1 MNKIFDKAVIR
12 RFNKLSEKAGLE
24 LEQVQAL
31 CKRRYFEAPASKGH
45 HLAYPGGLLEH
56 SVNVAEKLVELTKT
70 LKIKWGRPEGPYL
83 VGLLHDLVKCDCYKI
98 VLDGTGPQ
106 APLGEGKEKYIIKWN
121 DKWGDDHGLASL
133 DICDELGI
141 KLNSDE
147 RSAIKY
153 HMGRFGIG
161 KEYLECRYR
170 DALDGYGPQVLATH
184 FADWWA
190 SEIIESKASVG

>member
-1 MNKIFDKAVIR
+1 MKAKLNKGVMRRFDKLA
-12 RFNKLSEKAGLE
+12 EKAGLQ
-24 LEQVQAL
+24 LEQIQAL
-31 CKRRYFEAPASKGH
+31 RERGYFDAPASKGH

-70 LKIKWGRPEGPYL
+70 LKVEWTRPEGPYL
-83 VGLLHDLVKCDCYKI
+83 VGLLHDLVKCDCYEI
-98 VLDGTGPQ
+98 YLDGTGPH

-121 DKWGDDHGLASL
+121 NKWGDQHGVASL
-133 DICDELGI
+133 EICGELGI

-147 RSAIKY
+147 RRAIKY

-170 DALDGYGPQVLATH
+170 DALDEYGPQVLATH
-184 FADWWA
+184 FADWW
-190 SEIIESKASVG
+190 SSQVIEEKASVG